1 MTGVRAGRVAAGV
14 LLAAAFSGPAVVG
27 DERAAYLAEG
37 EDIRLFD
44 HYDND
49 GYSLAVQPGAQGS
62 VRLAVEVSDSPLG
75 SSAAFPTGQRR
86 DPSLPAAPER
96 DTFAREAAGA
106 SPRLAEAVSRILVA
120 VASRVRYRYDPE
132 RLRPQDPAAVF
143 ASGLAD
149 CVGFAELAVDL
160 LRREGVR
167 ARTVQGILRTDPQ
180 EQAFD
185 PRIGGSYHRWIE
197 VYYPDRGWV
206 FSDPSAS
213 INGVDARYIPFRT
226 RSLVRPRSLTL
237 VFVDRSGS
245 LAYAPVAAGQSTLRE
260 RASARQTGGSR

>member
-1 MTGVRAGRVAAGV
+1 MRGAAIGRSAAGV
-14 LLAAAFSGPAVVG
+14 LLAAALAGEGSRA
-27 DERAAYLAEG
+27 DERAVYLAEG

-49 GYSLAVQPGAQGS
+49 GYSLAVQPGAGGS
-62 VRLAVEVSDSPLG
+62 IRLAVEVSDSPLE
-75 SSAAFPTGQRR
+75 SAAAFPTGQPR
-86 DPSLPAAPER
+86 DASLPPAPER
-96 DTFAREAAGA
+96 DAFAREAAAG
-106 SPRLAEAVSRILVA
+106 SRRQAEAVSRILVA
-120 VASRVRYRYDPE
+120 VASRVRYDPD

-149 CVGFAELAVDL
+149 CVGFAELSVDL
-160 LRREGVR
+160 LRREGIR
-167 ARTVQGILRTDPQ
+167 ARTVQGILRTGPE
-180 EQAFD
+180 EQAFE

-197 VYYPDRGWV
+197 VHYPDRGWV

-237 VFVDRSGS
+237 VFVDRSGELS
-245 LAYAPVAAGQSTLRE
+245 YAPVAAGPTTLRE
-260 RASARQTGGSR
+260 RAAGSKGGQ